1 MGAIPVFPNRIAG
14 IGYGSLAIF
23 FRFFMNGPELRNAF
37 LAAIPPERSFHLL
50 FNHLPGVL
58 FFAKDREGRL
68 LAANRALLDLYGY
81 RHEEDFWGV
90 TDFELLPRSLAE
102 KFREDDLRVVRTG
115 VPMLEIVELFLSR
128 QGIPAWFLTNKLP
141 VRNRDGE
148 VIGVM
153 GTIQDYEKQREL
165 LPADSDI
172 SPALAHIRS
181 NFHREVPIPDLAKK
195 CGLSVRQFERK
206 FKEHLKTPPQQYL
219 IKMRVHAA
227 CDELRRSKKSIA
239 DIATDLGFYDQ
250 AAFSRQ
256 FRKHM
261 GMTPL
266 YYRKEYR

>member
-1 MGAIPVFPNRIAG
+1 MNKN
-14 IGYGSLAIF
+14 GSS
-23 FRFFMNGPELRNAF
+23 LRAAF
-37 LAAIPPERSFHLL
+37 LESIRPEMAFHLL
-50 FNHLPGVL
+50 FDHLPGVL

-81 RHEEDFWGV
+81 ARAEEFWGV

-102 KFREDDLRVVRTG
+102 KFREDDLRVIRTG
-115 VPMLEIVELFLSR
+115 VAMLEIVEVFISR
-128 QGIPAWFLTNKLP
+128 HGIPAWFLTNKIP
-141 VRNRDGE
+141 VRSRNGE

-172 SPALAHIRS
+172 SSALQHIGA
-181 NFHREVPIPDLAKK
+181 NFHREIPIPGLAEM

-206 FKEHLKTPPQQYL
+206 FKEHLKTPPQQYI

-227 CDELRRSKKSIA
+227 CDELRRSKKAIA

-266 YYRKEYR
+266 YYRREYR

>member
-1 MGAIPVFPNRIAG
+1 MSSGV
-14 IGYGSLAIF
+14 
-23 FRFFMNGPELRNAF
+23 ELRREFLERVVPDRAF
-37 LAAIPPERSFHLL
+37 QLL

-81 RHEEDFWGV
+81 EDENTFWGA
-90 TDFELLPRSLAE
+90 TDFDLLPHSLAE
-102 KFREDDLRVVRTG
+102 KFRADDIKVLQTG
-115 VPMLEIVELFLSR
+115 KPLLEIVEIFISR
-128 QGIPAWFLTNKLP
+128 HGIPAWFLTNKIP
-141 VRNRDGE
+141 VFARDGE

-153 GTIQDYEKQREL
+153 GTIQNLDKQRDL

-172 SPALAHIRS
+172 SPALNHIGA
-181 NFHREVPIPDLAKK
+181 NFNREIPIPSLAEM
-195 CGLSVRQFERK
+195 CELSVRQFERK
-206 FKEHLKTPPQQYL
+206 FKEHLKMPPQQYI

-227 CDELRRSKKSIA
+227 CDDLRRSRKSIS

>member
-1 MGAIPVFPNRIAG
+1 
-14 IGYGSLAIF
+14 
-23 FRFFMNGPELRNAF
+23 MNPIELRRQFLEAVRPDQAF
-37 LAAIPPERSFHLL
+37 QLL
-50 FNHLPGVL
+50 FDHLPGVL
-58 FFAKDREGRL
+58 FFAKDLEGRL

-81 RHEEDFWGV
+81 RDEKEFWGV

-102 KFREDDLRVVRTG
+102 KFRKDDLLVVETG
-115 VPMLEIVELFLSR
+115 KPMLEIVEVFISR
-128 QGIPAWFLTNKLP
+128 QGIPAWFLTNKIP
-141 VRNRDGE
+141 IFSREGD

-153 GTIQDYEKQREL
+153 GTIQDYDQQREL

-172 SPALAHIRS
+172 SPALKFIGA
-181 NFHREVPIPDLAKK
+181 NFNREIPIPSLAEK

-206 FKEHLKTPPQQYL
+206 FKEHLKTPPQQYI

-227 CDELRRSKKSIA
+227 CDQLRRSRRPIA

-261 GMTPL
+261 GMTPM

>member
-1 MGAIPVFPNRIAG
+1 MNQN
-14 IGYGSLAIF
+14 GSS
-23 FRFFMNGPELRNAF
+23 LRAAF
-37 LAAIPPERSFHLL
+37 LESIRPEMAFHLL
-50 FNHLPGVL
+50 FDHLPGVL

-81 RHEEDFWGV
+81 AREEDFWGV

-102 KFREDDLRVVRTG
+102 KFREDDLRVIRTG
-115 VPMLEIVELFLSR
+115 VAMLEIVEVFISR
-128 QGIPAWFLTNKLP
+128 HGIPAWFLTNKIP
-141 VRNRDGE
+141 IRSRDGG

-172 SPALAHIRS
+172 SPALQHIGA
-181 NFHREVPIPDLAKK
+181 NFHREIPIPGLAER

-206 FKEHLKTPPQQYL
+206 FKEHLKTPPQQYI

-227 CDELRRSKKSIA
+227 CDELRRSKKAIA

-266 YYRKEYR
+266 YYRREYR

>member
-1 MGAIPVFPNRIAG
+1 MN
-14 IGYGSLAIF
+14 SLALRQQF
-23 FRFFMNGPELRNAF
+23 LDEMRPEL
-37 LAAIPPERSFHLL
+37 SFQLL
-50 FNHLPGVL
+50 FDHLPGVL
-58 FFAKDREGRL
+58 FFAKDVEGRL

-81 RHEEDFWGV
+81 ENEEDFWGV

-102 KFREDDLRVVRTG
+102 KFRKDDLQVVASG
-115 VPMLEIVELFLSR
+115 EPMLEIVEVFISR
-128 QGIPAWFLTNKLP
+128 QGIPAWFLTNKIP
-141 VRNRDGE
+141 VVSRSGE
-148 VIGVM
+148 TIGVM
-153 GTIQDYEKQREL
+153 GTIQDYDQQREM

-172 SPALAHIRS
+172 SAALNHIGA
-181 NFHREVPIPDLAKK
+181 NFNREIPIPGLAAK

-206 FKEHLKTPPQQYL
+206 FKEYLKTPPRQYI

-227 CDELRRSKKSIA
+227 CDALRSSKKSIA

-261 GMTPL
+261 GMTPM